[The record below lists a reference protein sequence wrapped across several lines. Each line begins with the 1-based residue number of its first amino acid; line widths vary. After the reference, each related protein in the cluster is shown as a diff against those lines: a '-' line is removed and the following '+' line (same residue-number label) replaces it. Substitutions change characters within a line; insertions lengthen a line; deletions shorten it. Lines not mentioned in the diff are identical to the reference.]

1 MRAHVRAH
9 VRLVQEEMIRFI
21 FCLSLAILLAEGN
34 QTKPNIL
41 LLFPD
46 QWRFDWGGSYFDI
59 PVRTPNFEQIA
70 KQGTLFRQ
78 AVVASP
84 LCAPSRSCLAAGREY
99 DLAGVPSNFDND
111 YPINQTTFYTL
122 LRGNCSSYVAES
134 ITLFRSSRLS
144 CNGVRKR

>member
-1 MRAHVRAH
+1 MNWRAHVR
-9 VRLVQEEMIRFI
+9 EEMIRFI
-21 FCLSLAILLAEGN
+21 FCLSLAILLAEGD

-46 QWRFDWGGSYFDI
+46 QWRFDWGGSYFAI

-122 LRGNCSSYVAES
+122 LRGNY
-134 ITLFRSSRLS
+134 I
-144 CNGVRKR
+144 